1 MGIPAYPKIA
11 VLVGEMTVNRWILGI
26 LLSDKAMFVSS
37 SWCRFPHDFCLVL
50 LMYRVS
56 GTVDMR
62 RPRSDFLLKLP
73 STKDWLKG
81 NSEGKFAGTSVAD
94 SGATSASLLYPS
106 PSQQRLQ
113 NSYFRAQKRVVWHNN
128 IEDAM
133 HAWNFEQ
140 GSVWKLNETCFC
152 WISGIDLREFLN
164 LPNEPSTRHRY
175 PGRGRMCLPKATKLN
190 SWRVT
195 CWRNLVS
202 TRPPHPIHPH
212 PTCGDQE
219 RPHPLHPSPDADCFN
234 LCIWPA
240 YSYCR
245 EKEESNNERDLIAL
259 TTLNIT

>member
-62 RPRSDFLLKLP
+62 RPRSDFLKLP

-113 NSYFRAQKRVVWHNN
+113 NSYFRAQKRVVWHQHWRCDACLKLLAGVCLK
-128 IEDAM
+128 IE
-133 HAWNFEQ
+133 WNLFLLDLWHRLLA
-140 GSVWKLNETCFC
+140 SCF
-152 WISGIDLREFLN
+152 REFLN
-164 LPNEPSTRHRY
+164 LPKEPSTRHRY
-175 PGRGRMCLPKATKLN
+175 PGKSLEGAGCVCTKPR
-190 SWRVT
+190 S
-195 CWRNLVS
+195 
-202 TRPPHPIHPH
+202 
-212 PTCGDQE
+212 
-219 RPHPLHPSPDADCFN
+219 
-234 LCIWPA
+234 
-240 YSYCR
+240 
-245 EKEESNNERDLIAL
+245 
-259 TTLNIT
+259 